1 MNTERKARKR
11 AGIKFY
17 KAPKVGTPLIE
28 RASFTGL
35 VPGAVGT
42 RSEGR
47 PVPRSWAQRMALLE
61 LHGVPMPKEMKD
73 ERKAKRRAARKAA
86 KR

>member
-1 MNTERKARKR
+1 
-11 AGIKFY
+11 
-17 KAPKVGTPLIE
+17 
-28 RASFTGL
+28 
-35 VPGAVGT
+35 
-42 RSEGR
+42 
-47 PVPRSWAQRMALLE
+47 VPRSWAQRMALLE